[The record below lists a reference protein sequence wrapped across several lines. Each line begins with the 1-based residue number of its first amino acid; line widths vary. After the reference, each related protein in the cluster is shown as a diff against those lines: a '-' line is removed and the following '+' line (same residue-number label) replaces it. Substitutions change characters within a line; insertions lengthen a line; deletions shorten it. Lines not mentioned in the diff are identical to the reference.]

1 MADVFDSISDWL
13 LKQTLGDDPFEVTLR
28 GLAERLTDG
37 GMPVARISVGRS
49 ILHPVI
55 GLMDMQWER
64 ETGQVVVQQVS
75 RRVVRSEL
83 DLNNPFADL
92 AAGKATAIHA
102 DLTNQ
107 SDVDRYPIFASLAAK
122 GLTGYVAFVKRFGTR
137 QALYSR
143 IAADFRGASISFAT
157 TRFSGFSATDLAGL
171 ERIMTPLC
179 ACIRVDNDRFVA
191 SEVLETYLGR
201 ISGKRVL
208 TGQIER
214 GDGRQIDCAIFYSD
228 MRGSVGLSRQ
238 LDTQTYLDS
247 VNAYFDCTATAVAE
261 HGGEILKFIG
271 DGMLAIFPFD
281 DTARPRASMCGAALA
296 SAREAFARADHAN
309 QMRRKDGLPDLQFGV
324 ALHLG
329 SVIYGN
335 VGIAKRLDF
344 TATGP
349 AVGLASR
356 MEGLT
361 RDLDTPLIASAGFA
375 TACNDDAI
383 PLGQHAL
390 RGFGD
395 RVDLVTYSLR

>member
-1 MADVFDSISDWL
+1 VPDLFDTISDWL
-13 LKQTLGDDPFEVTLR
+13 LKQTLGDDPFDVTLR

-37 GMPVARISVGRS
+37 GVPVARISVGRS

-64 ETGQVVVQQVS
+64 ETGQVVVQHLPRQ
-75 RRVVRSEL
+75 VVRSTL
-83 DLNNPFADL
+83 DMKTPFVEL
-92 AAGKATAIHA
+92 AAGKTDAIHA

-122 GLTGYVAFVKRFGTR
+122 GLTGYVAFAKRFGTR

-143 IAADFRGASISFAT
+143 TDFRGASISFAT
-157 TRFSGFSATDLAGL
+157 TRLSGFSAADLAGL

-228 MRGSVGLSRQ
+228 MRGSVDLSQQ
-238 LDTQTYLDS
+238 LDIQSYLET

-281 DTARPRASMCGAALA
+281 DTARPRANMCGAALA
-296 SAREAFARADHAN
+296 SAREAFARADHTN
-309 QMRRKDGLPDLQFGV
+309 QMRRKESLPDLQFGV
-324 ALHLG
+324 ALHQG

-375 TACNDDAI
+375 TACDEDAI
-383 PLGQHAL
+383 PLGRHAL

-395 RVDLVTYSLR
+395 AVELVTYSLR